1 MKGRPLISICNWT
14 PPLSIHAIYFC
25 WLRKDW
31 NKWFKETWLGLQ
43 SNDPKII
50 LTFDDKVHYFTKK
63 KSEIST
69 EWKFLKGR
77 PPIYIFERACPALM
91 HAHNSIKN
99 QTEDIFKRHDV
110 THSEKDLTIRWWCNC
125 IHCFMKRNR
134 KYQLHDNPSVGGL
147 EHTFASVR
155 ICSRINH
162 TALLSGK
169 PEWFGSIY
177 DIPTRRLC
185 SVRSKGRVLLVLLN
199 TH

>member
-1 MKGRPLISICNWT
+1 MKGRLLISICNWT

-147 EHTFASVR
+147 EHTFTQVSEYVHVLTTLYY
-155 ICSRINH
+155 S
-162 TALLSGK
+162 
-169 PEWFGSIY
+169 PENQNDSAPFTIY
-177 DIPTRRLC
+177 QLD
-185 SVRSKGRVLLVLLN
+185 VYAQWGAKEEFY
-199 TH
+199 